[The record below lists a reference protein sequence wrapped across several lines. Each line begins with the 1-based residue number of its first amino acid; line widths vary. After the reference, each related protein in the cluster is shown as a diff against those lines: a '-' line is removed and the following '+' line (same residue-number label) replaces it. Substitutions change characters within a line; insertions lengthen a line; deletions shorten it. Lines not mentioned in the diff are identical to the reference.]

1 MQVIITGV
9 AGFIGCSL
17 AKKLLNRNHC
27 VIGIDNM
34 CYKSFLE
41 KDLKRQRLY
50 DLLKNPNFRFIES
63 DICLITKN
71 ILEKYSI
78 SSIQSCPIVH
88 LAAHAGV
95 RDSMHLA
102 SSYIQSN
109 IIGFVKALEI
119 SREINSRHFLYA
131 SSSSVYGDI
140 INSGAVPLIKP
151 TSVYA
156 VTKYTDELLAA
167 VYSSQLGIKTTGL
180 RFFSVYG
187 PYGRPDMA
195 PWIFT
200 SKIRQ
205 NLPLMVANGG
215 NVFWDFTYIDDV
227 VDSIIRILN
236 KEPDNLNTTVDIGAG
251 DPRSLNELITIIS
264 NYYEKNVKFHAAQLN
279 LYESTY
285 TCSNNTYMANVYDK
299 KSYLS
304 LKPGWR
310 DLLCGMRMHCVRQL
324 KNKYSSYYY

>member
-9 AGFIGCSL
+9 AGFIGYSL
-17 AKKLLNRNHC
+17 AKELLNRKYC

-34 CYKSFLE
+34 SYKSPLE
-41 KDLKRQRLY
+41 KSLKRLRLNN
-50 DLLKNPNFRFIES
+50 LLKESNFRFIES

-71 ILEKYSI
+71 ILKEYSL

-102 SSYIQSN
+102 SNYIQSN
-109 IIGFVKALEI
+109 IVGFVKALEI
-119 SREINSRHFLYA
+119 SKEINSRHFLYA
-131 SSSSVYGDI
+131 SSSSVYGDM
-140 INSGAVPLIKP
+140 INCDAEPPIKP
-151 TSVYA
+151 KSVYA

-205 NLPLMVANGG
+205 NHPLMVANGG
-215 NVFWDFTYIDDV
+215 NVFRDFTYIDDI

-236 KEPDNLNTTVDIGAG
+236 KETYNLNTTVDIGAG
-251 DPRSLNELITIIS
+251 DPRSLNDLITVIA
-264 NYYEKNVKFHAAQLN
+264 NYYDKNVKFQAAQLN
-279 LYESTY
+279 PYESTY

-299 KSYLS
+299 RSYLS
-304 LKPGWR
+304 LEAGMERFIIWYENV
-310 DLLCGMRMHCVRQL
+310 LCQAI
-324 KNKYSSYYY
+324 KE